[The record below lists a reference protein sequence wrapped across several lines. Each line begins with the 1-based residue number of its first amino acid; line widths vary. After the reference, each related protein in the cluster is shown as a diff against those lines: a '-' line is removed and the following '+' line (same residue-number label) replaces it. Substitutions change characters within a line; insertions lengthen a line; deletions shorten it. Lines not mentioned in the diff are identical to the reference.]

1 MVECELSCDECSA
14 FYSCLWYDDAI
25 RECSHYFVADREH
38 VRLCLGAYGEYRD
51 ECSSS
56 LEYRVKKPSIL
67 HGIVDIDTT
76 AEYGYRISTASEC
89 RFMRDRV
96 DAIGSTTHDTTSSPY
111 EIGDDILEDFFPIAR
126 VASGSDDPEHL
137 AFLVEVS
144 SDVEEI
150 GCLLDGA
157 ESLRIAL

>member
-1 MVECELSCDECSA
+1 MVECELGCDEGSA
-14 FYSCLWYDDAI
+14 FDSCFWYDDAI
-25 RECSHYFVADREH
+25 RERCDDLVADREH
-38 VRLCLGAYGEYRD
+38 IRLCLGAYREYRD

-67 HGIVDIDTT
+67 HRIVDIDTT
-76 AEYGYRISTASEC
+76 SEYRYRIATAGEC
-89 RFMRDRV
+89 CLMRDRV
-96 DAIGSTTHDTTSSPY
+96 DAIGSTAHDTTSRLHEVWY
-111 EIGDDILEDFFPIAR
+111 YVLEYFFPVAR
-126 VASGSDDPEHL
+126 ITSRPDDAEHL
-137 AFLVEVS
+137 AFFMEVS